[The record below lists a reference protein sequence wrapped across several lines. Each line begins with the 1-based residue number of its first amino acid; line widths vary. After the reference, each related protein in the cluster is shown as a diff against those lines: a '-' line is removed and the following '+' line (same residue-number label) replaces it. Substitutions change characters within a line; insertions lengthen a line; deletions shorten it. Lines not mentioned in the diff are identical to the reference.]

1 MSMEILFLLYF
12 CSLSFVCIFFLMIR
26 RPPRST
32 RTDTLFPYTT
42 LFRSALDKGN
52 RFARADRITDPLE
65 DPGNGAR
72 CPGSEHRFGVRRCL
86 DCGAGEDDAGDATGC
101 RLCKANPRGLDT
113 VLGDHDGVGW
123 SCIGGRFRL
132 GCRCGRASPPGDTA
146 PGKGGEDRTAER
158 REGKEGVSRCRS
170 RGLPYHKKKKHN
182 TKL

>member
-1 MSMEILFLLYF
+1 MA
-12 CSLSFVCIFFLMIR
+12 
-26 RPPRST
+26 
-32 RTDTLFPYTT
+32 
-42 LFRSALDKGN
+42 ALDKGN

-123 SCIGGRFRL
+123 KI
-132 GCRCGRASPPGDTA
+132 GRAHSELQSLMRISYA
-146 PGKGGEDRTAER
+146 
-158 REGKEGVSRCRS
+158 VFC
-170 RGLPYHKKKKHN
+170 LKKKKGHYETSFSLKAN
-182 TKL
+182 RNCCTSISSPGIP